1 MLATGHPKLQGY
13 GGDIWTS
20 LHEVLNSD
28 YELTETEDGT
38 FNRIDMLVENK
49 VDFIVTPMSFN
60 ISTNSNS
67 LYICLQELRIISFS
81 VVNMTEKSE
90 SFLAF

>member
-49 VDFIVTPMSFN
+49 VDFIVIPTYV
-60 ISTNSNS
+60 IQY
-67 LYICLQELRIISFS
+67 LYKQ
-81 VVNMTEKSE
+81 
-90 SFLAF
+90 

>member
-20 LHEVLNSD
+20 LHEVLNFD

-38 FNRIDMLVENK
+38 FNRMIDMLVENK
-49 VDFIVTPMSFN
+49 ILLWHLLMS
-60 ISTNSNS
+60 
-67 LYICLQELRIISFS
+67 L
-81 VVNMTEKSE
+81 TEKRANLVDHSI
-90 SFLAF
+90 SLQTVRNL